1 MAGLFVSN
9 FNPMSFHV
17 EAFRDYEG
25 LLVHIETNGGHVDPS
40 PTGDHTIE
48 VGDAEPRSMSDKRQL
63 YSAKFIPV
71 SVAGNKLL
79 NLNHYLKHTQNHVT
93 HEETEDMAL
102 LRYVIENHN
111 SFGTGPSRTKFYA
124 DMHKIFK
131 TRSENA
137 IKHRIESVMLPNLRL
152 YMIPE
157 DSRKILEGLISKQKK
172 PNLEFVNTETR
183 RRVNPRSDKE
193 EEMVPQI
200 VVDGPTEETSRETEG
215 AAPADTAE
223 DYLKYHTL
231 LLEATKR
238 EQGWIEES
246 MNQRRKM
253 KEMEEKMEAVVRDR
267 EDVKE
272 EVERLRKERDE
283 LRKKNGNEAEER
295 FEKERNELKQEIL
308 RIKTSRNR
316 EKDAAQKQIEE
327 GRATVEQVEE

>member
-1 MAGLFVSN
+1 
-9 FNPMSFHV
+9 
-17 EAFRDYEG
+17 
-25 LLVHIETNGGHVDPS
+25 
-40 PTGDHTIE
+40 
-48 VGDAEPRSMSDKRQL
+48 
-63 YSAKFIPV
+63 
-71 SVAGNKLL
+71 
-79 NLNHYLKHTQNHVT
+79 
-93 HEETEDMAL
+93 
-102 LRYVIENHN
+102 
-111 SFGTGPSRTKFYA
+111 
-124 DMHKIFK
+124 
-131 TRSENA
+131 
-137 IKHRIESVMLPNLRL
+137 
-152 YMIPE
+152 MIPE

-246 MNQRRKM
+246 MNQQRKI

-272 EVERLRKERDE
+272 EVDRLRKEDDE

-295 FEKERNELKQEIL
+295 FEKERNELRQEIL

-316 EKDAAQKQIEE
+316 EKDEAQKQIEE
-327 GRATVEQVEE
+327 GRATVEQVEDQLRRERDGRETAEERVRDLQESLRAEREVNEELTERLQTISKTATNLPRSPCYR